1 MQHLSTERLA
11 ALADETPTPEEAAH
25 LARCLACRRERDV
38 YLALL
43 DLARREGSAGV
54 EPGALAAVG
63 EPLSSWDAIA
73 AGLRAEG
80 LIDDRASRG
89 PASGTPAR
97 RTAASAPAASHP
109 AASLPARRLRPTA
122 TWWRQAAAASVL
134 LVAGVGVGRK
144 TAGLPLLPHRTASAP
159 TADAG
164 SATPSSFGGGL
175 TLPTLGRSAPTFASV
190 GEASS
195 ALARAQHD
203 YQRAAAFLAEH
214 DTTAL
219 VGNSD
224 ALRARLAALDEV
236 IPRVERALYDAP
248 QDPVLS
254 QYYEATYQ
262 ARETTIRQL
271 GRALPAGV
279 RLTGY

>member
-11 ALADETPTPEEAAH
+11 ALADETPTAEEAAH

-54 EPGALAAVG
+54 EPGALATVG
-63 EPLSSWDAIA
+63 EPLTSWEGIA

-80 LIDDRASRG
+80 LIDGSA
-89 PASGTPAR
+89 PHTT
-97 RTAASAPAASHP
+97 TAGAPAA
-109 AASLPARRLRPTA
+109 ARHAVRPLRVSG
-122 TWWRQAAAASVL
+122 WWRQAAAASVL
-134 LVAGVGVGRK
+134 LVAGIGVGR
-144 TAGLPLLPHRTASAP
+144 ATASHP
-159 TADAG
+159 TVTQAAG
-164 SATPSSFGGGL
+164 AASGPLAGGL
-175 TLPTLGRSAPTFASV
+175 TLQANASPFASV
-190 GEASS
+190 NDATA
-195 ALARAQHD
+195 ALARAQHE

-219 VGNSD
+219 VGGSD

-236 IPRVERALYDAP
+236 IPRVQQALYDAP

-271 GRALPAGV
+271 GRSLPVGV

>member
-11 ALADETPTPEEAAH
+11 ALADETPSPEEAAH
-25 LARCLACRRERDV
+25 LAHCLACRRERDV

-43 DLARREGSAGV
+43 DLARREGQSGA

-63 EPLSSWDAIA
+63 EPVSSWDAIA

-80 LIDDRASRG
+80 LIDDSLAG
-89 PASGTPAR
+89 APAR
-97 RTAASAPAASHP
+97 RAPAAP
-109 AASLPARRLRPTA
+109 ASAGTPVRTLRPAA

-134 LVAGVGVGRK
+134 LVAGIGVGRT
-144 TAGLPLLPHRTASAP
+144 TAGHPALPTGQAESI
-159 TADAG
+159 
-164 SATPSSFGGGL
+164 ATPGSFDGQRL
-175 TLPTLGRSAPTFASV
+175 TLPTGGAPGFASV
-190 GEASS
+190 TEASS
-195 ALARAQHD
+195 ALARAQRD

-219 VGNSD
+219 VGGSD

-236 IPRVERALYDAP
+236 IPRVQQALYDAP

-254 QYYEATYQ
+254 QYYQATYE
-262 ARETTIRQL
+262 ARETTLRQL
-271 GRALPAGV
+271 GRALPMGV

>member
-11 ALADETPTPEEAAH
+11 ALADETPSPEEAAH
-25 LARCLACRRERDV
+25 LAHCLACRRERDV

-43 DLARREGSAGV
+43 DLARREGRSGA

-63 EPLSSWDAIA
+63 APVSSWDAIA

-80 LIDDRASRG
+80 LIDDGLAGASV
-89 PASGTPAR
+89 PTR
-97 RTAASAPAASHP
+97 RAPAATTP
-109 AASLPARRLRPTA
+109 VRTLRPAA
-122 TWWRQAAAASVL
+122 TWWRQLAAASVL
-134 LVAGVGVGRK
+134 LVAGIGVGRT
-144 TAGLPLLPHRTASAP
+144 TAGHPALP
-159 TADAG
+159 TAGAEGIAAPG
-164 SATPSSFGGGL
+164 SFEGQRL
-175 TLPTLGRSAPTFASV
+175 TLPAGGAPGFASV
-190 GEASS
+190 TEASS
-195 ALARAQHD
+195 ALARAQRD

-219 VGNSD
+219 VGGSE

-236 IPRVERALYDAP
+236 IPRVQQALYDAP

-254 QYYEATYQ
+254 QYYQATYE
-262 ARETTIRQL
+262 ARETTLRQL
-271 GRALPAGV
+271 GRALPMGV